1 MRASTAYFVGA
12 GTIVAAIAIG
22 LGGGIVAGNIMH
34 PVSPKQGP
42 DTSKIAQ
49 RTDAKPATTDAP
61 SERLQYLTGS
71 QAFGAMVAAPA
82 QAEAKSDAKAEP
94 KSEAKPEAKSEAV
107 KPDTQTTQANAEQPA
122 QQPSQAAAVE
132 PPKPPPASPPQVAKP
147 AERQA
152 STEPSSSS
160 DNAYAKAR
168 DSDVK
173 RATSERRRT
182 ERRERWAER
191 RHYDFR
197 EPRGMRDR
205 TDWDDVARNIR
216 EDADARE
223 VPSRPRG
230 GFPQIRLFGDDD

>member
-22 LGGGIVAGNIMH
+22 LGGGIVAGNIMN

-49 RTDAKPATTDAP
+49 RADAKPATTEAP

-82 QAEAKSDAKAEP
+82 QAEAKSDAKAE
-94 KSEAKPEAKSEAV
+94 SKPEAKSEAV

-191 RHYDFR
+191 RHYDSR

-223 VPSRPRG
+223 VPRRPRG